1 MFPRSTVFRALH
13 QWRSNADGPPSL
25 PLPPEPSSFATA
37 VRSSASL
44 RVLKPLH
51 AAVLRHH
58 PDDLVL
64 SVALACRYSQLG
76 LARAGLSLLSPA
88 AADPSLLPAA
98 DTFFWNLLVR
108 GLVESGAHDRAL
120 ALYRQMREP
129 RGGAQ
134 PNNFTFPPV
143 LKACS
148 YLGDFEEGVKV
159 HDDAAELGYDSDVF
173 VRNSLISMYG
183 KSGALDTAKRLFDE
197 MPDRSVVTWTAMIG
211 AFAQNG
217 HPEDALALFRRMLE
231 ERVRPNRATFL
242 TVMPCVIR
250 CHDAD
255 DLHKL
260 IIRYHLESEVI
271 VQNAIMGM
279 YSRCGKI
286 EQARKLFDGIAE
298 KDLASWSSMIEAY
311 ARADMFEEAMKL
323 FRNMKLLEIV
333 PDRVTLLGVTCGCSN
348 SAVAS
353 LRHARLIHG
362 FAIRSLLIED
372 LMVETAVIDSYM
384 RRGSLS
390 SARRIFDQMRE
401 KNLVTWS
408 TMISGYGMHGRGV
421 EALEL
426 FNRMKC
432 LMKPD
437 HITFVSVLSACSHA
451 GLIVEGW
458 QCFNSMTTE
467 FGIVARAEHY
477 ACMVDLLGRAGQ
489 LEKAREFIEKM
500 PIKPDSSVWGSLL
513 GACRIHPDAKITELA
528 ATSLFELDPQN
539 SGRYILLSN
548 IYTSLGK
555 IEEAHSIRVL
565 MRKRGVK
572 KIAGYTVIE
581 LNNKLYK
588 FLVGDCSNPQSDLM
602 YRELERLMDRIKE
615 AGYVPNTNFALHDVE
630 EETKVKSLYMHSE
643 KLAIVF
649 GLINTGPESTIRI
662 HKNLRVCGD
671 CHTAT
676 KFISKVTKRK
686 IVMRD
691 SHRFHHFSDGEC
703 SCGDYW

>member
-1 MFPRSTVFRALH
+1 M
-13 QWRSNADGPPSL
+13 
-25 PLPPEPSSFATA
+25 
-37 VRSSASL
+37 
-44 RVLKPLH
+44 
-51 AAVLRHH
+51 
-58 PDDLVL
+58 
-64 SVALACRYSQLG
+64 YS
-76 LARAGLSLLSPA
+76 
-88 AADPSLLPAA
+88 
-98 DTFFWNLLVR
+98 
-108 GLVESGAHDRAL
+108 
-120 ALYRQMREP
+120 
-129 RGGAQ
+129 
-134 PNNFTFPPV
+134 
-143 LKACS
+143 
-148 YLGDFEEGVKV
+148 
-159 HDDAAELGYDSDVF
+159 
-173 VRNSLISMYG
+173 
-183 KSGALDTAKRLFDE
+183 KSGAVDTAKRLFDE
-197 MPDRSVVTWTAMIG
+197 MPDRSVVTWTTMIG
-211 AFAQNG
+211 ALAQNG
-217 HPEDALALFRRMLE
+217 HPEEALALFRRMLE

-250 CHDAD
+250 
-255 DLHKL
+255 L
-260 IIRYHLESEVI
+260 
-271 VQNAIMGM
+271 
-279 YSRCGKI
+279 
-286 EQARKLFDGIAE
+286 
-298 KDLASWSSMIEAY
+298 
-311 ARADMFEEAMKL
+311 
-323 FRNMKLLEIV
+323 
-333 PDRVTLLGVTCGCSN
+333 
-348 SAVAS
+348 AS
-353 LRHARLIHG
+353 LRHAQLIHG

-372 LMVETAVIDSYM
+372 LMVETAVIDSYV
-384 RRGSLS
+384 RRGSLN

-408 TMISGYGMHGRGV
+408 IMISGYGMHGRGV
-421 EALEL
+421 EVLEL

-451 GLIVEGW
+451 GLIDEGW

-467 FGIVARAEHY
+467 FGIVAHSEHY

-500 PIKPDSSVWGSLL
+500 PIKPDCSVWGSLL

-588 FLVGDCSNPQSDLM
+588 FLVGDCSNPQSDLI

-630 EETKVKSLYMHSE
+630 EETQVKSLYMHSE

-649 GLINTGPESTIRI
+649 GLINTRPESTIRV

>member
-1 MFPRSTVFRALH
+1 MFPRSNVFRALH
-13 QWRSNADGPPSL
+13 QWRSVPDGPPSHPL
-25 PLPPEPSSFATA
+25 PLPLPLTPEPSSFVTA

-76 LARAGLSLLSPA
+76 LPRAALSLLSPA
-88 AADPSLLPAA
+88 AADPSLVPAG
-98 DTFFWNLLVR
+98 DTFLWNLLVR

-120 ALYRQMREP
+120 ALYRQMRQP

-148 YLGDFEEGVKV
+148 YLGDFEEGVKI
-159 HDDAAELGYDSDVF
+159 HGDAAELGYESDVF
-173 VRNSLISMYG
+173 VRNSLIAMYS
-183 KSGALDTAKRLFDE
+183 KSGAVDTAKRLFDE
-197 MPDRSVVTWTAMIG
+197 MPDRSVVTWTTMIG
-211 AFAQNG
+211 ALAQNG
-217 HPEDALALFRRMLE
+217 HPEEALALFRRMLE

-242 TVMPCVIR
+242 TVMPCVI
-250 CHDAD
+250 
-255 DLHKL
+255 
-260 IIRYHLESEVI
+260 
-271 VQNAIMGM
+271 
-279 YSRCGKI
+279 SR
-286 EQARKLFDGIAE
+286 
-298 KDLASWSSMIEAY
+298 
-311 ARADMFEEAMKL
+311 
-323 FRNMKLLEIV
+323 
-333 PDRVTLLGVTCGCSN
+333 GCSN

-353 LRHARLIHG
+353 LRHAQLIHG

-372 LMVETAVIDSYM
+372 LMVETAVIDSYV
-384 RRGSLS
+384 RRGSLN

-408 TMISGYGMHGRGV
+408 IMISGYGMHGRGV
-421 EALEL
+421 EVLEL

-451 GLIVEGW
+451 GLIDEGW

-467 FGIVARAEHY
+467 FGIVAHSEHY

-500 PIKPDSSVWGSLL
+500 PIKPDCSVWGSLL

-588 FLVGDCSNPQSDLM
+588 FLVGDCSNPQSDLI

-630 EETKVKSLYMHSE
+630 EETQVKSLYMHSE

-649 GLINTGPESTIRI
+649 GLINTRPESTIRV

>member
-1 MFPRSTVFRALH
+1 M
-13 QWRSNADGPPSL
+13 
-25 PLPPEPSSFATA
+25 
-37 VRSSASL
+37 
-44 RVLKPLH
+44 
-51 AAVLRHH
+51 
-58 PDDLVL
+58 
-64 SVALACRYSQLG
+64 
-76 LARAGLSLLSPA
+76 
-88 AADPSLLPAA
+88 
-98 DTFFWNLLVR
+98 
-108 GLVESGAHDRAL
+108 
-120 ALYRQMREP
+120 RQP

-148 YLGDFEEGVKV
+148 YLGDFEEGVKI
-159 HDDAAELGYDSDVF
+159 HGDAAELGYESDVF
-173 VRNSLISMYG
+173 VRNSLIAMYS
-183 KSGALDTAKRLFDE
+183 KSGAVDTAKRLFDE
-197 MPDRSVVTWTAMIG
+197 MPDRSVVTWTTMIG
-211 AFAQNG
+211 ALAQNG
-217 HPEDALALFRRMLE
+217 HPEEALALFRRMLE

-250 CHDAD
+250 
-255 DLHKL
+255 
-260 IIRYHLESEVI
+260 S
-271 VQNAIMGM
+271 
-279 YSRCGKI
+279 
-286 EQARKLFDGIAE
+286 
-298 KDLASWSSMIEAY
+298 
-311 ARADMFEEAMKL
+311 
-323 FRNMKLLEIV
+323 
-333 PDRVTLLGVTCGCSN
+333 
-348 SAVAS
+348 VAS
-353 LRHARLIHG
+353 LRHAQLIHG

-372 LMVETAVIDSYM
+372 LMVETAVIDSYV
-384 RRGSLS
+384 RRGSLN

-408 TMISGYGMHGRGV
+408 IMISGYGMHGRGV
-421 EALEL
+421 EVLEL

-451 GLIVEGW
+451 GLIDEGW

-467 FGIVARAEHY
+467 FGIVAHSEHY

-500 PIKPDSSVWGSLL
+500 PIKPDCSVWGSLL

-588 FLVGDCSNPQSDLM
+588 FLVGDCSNPQSDLI

-630 EETKVKSLYMHSE
+630 EETQVKSLYMHSE

-649 GLINTGPESTIRI
+649 GLINTRPESTIRV

>member
-1 MFPRSTVFRALH
+1 MFPRSNVFRALH
-13 QWRSNADGPPSL
+13 QWRSVPDGPPSHPL
-25 PLPPEPSSFATA
+25 PLPLPLTPEPSSFVTA

-76 LARAGLSLLSPA
+76 LPRAALSLLSPA
-88 AADPSLLPAA
+88 AADPSLVPAG
-98 DTFFWNLLVR
+98 DTFLWNLLVR

-120 ALYRQMREP
+120 ALYRQMRQP

-148 YLGDFEEGVKV
+148 YLGDFEEGVKI
-159 HDDAAELGYDSDVF
+159 HGDAAELGYESDVF
-173 VRNSLISMYG
+173 VRNSLIAMYS
-183 KSGALDTAKRLFDE
+183 KSGAVDTAKRLFDE
-197 MPDRSVVTWTAMIG
+197 MPDR
-211 AFAQNG
+211 
-217 HPEDALALFRRMLE
+217 
-231 ERVRPNRATFL
+231 
-242 TVMPCVIR
+242 
-250 CHDAD
+250 
-255 DLHKL
+255 K
-260 IIRYHLESEVI
+260 VI

-333 PDRVTLLGVTCGCSN
+333 PDRVTLLGVTRGCSN

-353 LRHARLIHG
+353 LRHAQLIHG

-372 LMVETAVIDSYM
+372 LMVETAVIDSYV
-384 RRGSLS
+384 RRGSLN

-408 TMISGYGMHGRGV
+408 IMISGYGMHGRGV
-421 EALEL
+421 EVLEL

-451 GLIVEGW
+451 GLIDEGW

-467 FGIVARAEHY
+467 FGIVAHSEHY

-500 PIKPDSSVWGSLL
+500 PIKPDCSVWGSLL

-588 FLVGDCSNPQSDLM
+588 FLVGDCSNPQSDLI

-630 EETKVKSLYMHSE
+630 EETQVKSLYMHSE

-649 GLINTGPESTIRI
+649 GLINTRPESTIRV